1 MNQILNPS
9 VTALAEAICAQQRE
23 NGFVIPAIDSTLRYA
38 KHLSSFIDAA
48 HYATYLCNAYVGSW
62 SSDDG
67 NQKFSL
73 ACFSNNN

>member
-9 VTALAEAICAQQRE
+9 VTALTEAICAQQRE
-23 NGFVIPAIDSTLRYA
+23 NGFATSAINTTLRYA
-38 KHLSSFIDAA
+38 KHLSSFLHAA

-67 NQKFSL
+67 NQKFSW
-73 ACFSNNN
+73 ACSSNNN